1 VSRPYSVFFFII
13 FFFLEG
19 LSFSFPLRDL
29 SLCHP
34 LSLLRFFYF
43 LFFFIVYIYI
53 AILLGLIVIYSL
65 FLILVD

>member
-1 VSRPYSVFFFII
+1 MSRPHSV

-34 LSLLRFFYF
+34 LSLLRF
-43 LFFFIVYIYI
+43 LFFHFFLLCIYI